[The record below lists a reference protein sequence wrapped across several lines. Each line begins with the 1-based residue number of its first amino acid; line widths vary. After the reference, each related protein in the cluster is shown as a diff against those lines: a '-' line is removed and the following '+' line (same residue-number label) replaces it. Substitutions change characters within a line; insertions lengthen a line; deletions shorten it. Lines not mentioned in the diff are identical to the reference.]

1 MAGVASIG
9 VGTMATEVT
18 HRIVD
23 TNGIRMHLAESG
35 AGPLVPRRRQRVAA
49 MLRIGSAAG

>member
-1 MAGVASIG
+1 
-9 VGTMATEVT
+9 MATEVT